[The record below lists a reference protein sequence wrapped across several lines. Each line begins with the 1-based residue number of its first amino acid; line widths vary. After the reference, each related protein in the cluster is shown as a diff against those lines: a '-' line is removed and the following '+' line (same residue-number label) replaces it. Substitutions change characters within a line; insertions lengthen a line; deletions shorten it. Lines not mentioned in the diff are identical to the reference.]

1 VLGRARLS
9 LMALRTRT
17 LRQIVTGRDSYILLF
32 ALLIIDYLSVSLID
46 SGRWGGLLHTLPV
59 AASVLVGLHT
69 SGARRRTERL
79 TALVLLVALAASA
92 AQAAVDR
99 HQAGAV
105 TSLILTIL
113 LAITA
118 LTILR
123 RILQHR
129 HVHLET
135 LFGAVD
141 VYILIGLL
149 FASLFLG
156 IADASANHH
165 FGSFLAQPGPHPSS
179 DYVYLS
185 FITLTTVG
193 FGDVTPHTELA
204 RSVVVLEALMGQIF
218 LVTLVARLVAL
229 FGLPQPHLI
238 GMSPEPETPGEIT
251 HDPFEHNDPSET
263 EP

>member
-1 VLGRARLS
+1 MS
-9 LMALRTRT
+9 EMALRERT
-17 LRQIVTGRDSYILLF
+17 LREIVTGQDSYILLF
-32 ALLIIDYLSVSLID
+32 VLLIIDYLAVSLID
-46 SGRWGGLLHTLPV
+46 SPRWGGLWHTIPV
-59 AASVLVGLHT
+59 AFSVLVGLHT
-69 SGARRRTERL
+69 SGARHRTVRAA
-79 TALVLLVALAASA
+79 ALVLLIALASSVV
-92 AQAAVDR
+92 QAVFDR
-99 HQAGAV
+99 HQVGSV
-105 TSLILTIL
+105 TSFLVTVL
-113 LAITA
+113 LMITA
-118 LTILR
+118 LAILR

-149 FASLFLG
+149 FSALFLG

-165 FGSFLAQPGPHPSS
+165 FSSFLAQPGPHPSS

-193 FGDVTPHTELA
+193 FGDITPHTELA

-229 FGLPQPHLI
+229 FGLPQPHLV
-238 GMSPEPETPGEIT
+238 GPAPAPEARGEVT
-251 HDPFEHNDPSET
+251 HDPFEMDEPEET
-263 EP
+263 EGAT

>member
-1 VLGRARLS
+1 MFE
-9 LMALRTRT
+9 MALRERT
-17 LRQIVTGRDSYILLF
+17 LREIVTGRDSYILLF
-32 ALLIIDYLSVSLID
+32 VLLLIDYLSVSLID
-46 SGRWGGLLHTLPV
+46 SSRWGGLLHTIPV

-69 SGARRRTERL
+69 SGARRRTERV
-79 TALVLLVALAASA
+79 AGVVLLVALVSSVSQAASNRHEVA
-92 AQAAVDR
+92 AASSLL
-99 HQAGAV
+99 V
-105 TSLILTIL
+105 TVLLMLTV
-113 LAITA
+113 LA
-118 LTILR
+118 ILR

-149 FASLFLG
+149 FSSLFLG
-156 IADASANHH
+156 IADASTNHH

-238 GMSPEPETPGEIT
+238 GLRPDPEPEVEGEIT
-251 HDPFEHNDPSET
+251 NDPFDADGADET